1 MLIDAKCAA
10 LCLVYWKLFSYTFR
24 QSEERQKRAARL
36 LHNSVTS
43 LGALD
48 VWTWWVSERLG
59 AVPCAI
65 VDTYSN
71 HHQQTLVDVVVVCRS
86 IVVVFRRLV
95 CVRLTTTR
103 SSFLHLMERN
113 SAHPTSRRNSTQ
125 RNQEPHWRRRSLQ
138 QSMRLLPSARIN
150 TAGSVTADVTS
161 RHVRSAA
168 SWIPDYF
175 RQNQVYSSLIF
186 FLSEVSLRFVNSAAV
201 TSSIE
206 TRSCFSFITTL
217 PMRLQFCYIV
227 IYFLSSV
234 FQSRFCL
241 LFCRLRLPAD

>member
-86 IVVVFRRLV
+86 TVVVFRRLV

-125 RNQEPHWRRRSLQ
+125 LNATQSGAALKTTKLATIDALATKRSNQHCWLSDCWRHVASRALCGILNS
-138 QSMRLLPSARIN
+138 RLL
-150 TAGSVTADVTS
+150 
-161 RHVRSAA
+161 
-168 SWIPDYF
+168 
-175 RQNQVYSSLIF
+175 SSKSGLFLAHF
-186 FLSEVSLRFVNSAAV
+186 FPLWSLFAIR
-201 TSSIE
+201 
-206 TRSCFSFITTL
+206 
-217 PMRLQFCYIV
+217 
-227 IYFLSSV
+227 
-234 FQSRFCL
+234 
-241 LFCRLRLPAD
+241 

>member
-1 MLIDAKCAA
+1 MC
-10 LCLVYWKLFSYTFR
+10 
-24 QSEERQKRAARL
+24 ER
-36 LHNSVTS
+36 
-43 LGALD
+43 GE
-48 VWTWWVSERLG
+48 WVSDSGLCP
-59 AVPCAI
+59 VPWL
-65 VDTYSN
+65 
-71 HHQQTLVDVVVVCRS
+71 TLTL
-86 IVVVFRRLV
+86 IIINK
-95 CVRLTTTR
+95 R
-103 SSFLHLMERN
+103 SS
-113 SAHPTSRRNSTQ
+113 TSSCVGRLSSSFVVSSVFVWQQLVQVFCIWWNATQLIPHRDATQ

-206 TRSCFSFITTL
+206 TRSCFSFITNL
-217 PMRLQFCYIV
+217 PKRLQFCYIV